1 MLIYGANGYTGKLI
15 ASEAVKRGLRPTLA
29 GRNRQAIEALAKEL
43 ACTAVT
49 FDLDSAE
56 HVARHLSEW
65 RQGRSQAE
73 SAAKAVVLN
82 CAGPFEK
89 TAPVMMPAC
98 VQAGVSY
105 LDITGEIPVI
115 EQAASLSESA
125 RKAGICLMPAVGFD
139 VVPSDCFA
147 AALAARCPG
156 ATHLRLAFAPGG
168 AQGSGGLSHGTAR
181 TAWDSMPRGGMIRRQ
196 GKLEKTPAVD
206 RVEKIAFPRGPRQA
220 VTIPWGDV
228 ASAFYSTGIPNIEV
242 YMAMPKRTIQRIR
255 RWRWLAPAAGW
266 WPISALGRRWIKRN
280 IEGPTAEERAQG
292 YVEFWG
298 AAWKEGD
305 AAGPPQRAEGTM
317 ITPEGYT
324 LTVQTAVDAALRVEG
339 NQVSPGFQTPSRV
352 FNEDDLR
359 SFVGAENLVFKG

>member
-1 MLIYGANGYTGKLI
+1 MLIYGANGYTGRLI
-15 ASEAVKRGLRPTLA
+15 AIEAVKRGLRPTLA
-29 GRNRQAIEALAKEL
+29 GRNRQAIEALATEL
-43 ACTAVT
+43 QCVAAT
-49 FDLDSAE
+49 FALDSAE
-56 HVARHLSEW
+56 QVARQLGEW
-65 RQGRSQAE
+65 RQALRKTDPAE
-73 SAAKAVVLN
+73 KALVLN

-98 VQAGVSY
+98 VKSGISY

-115 EQAASLSESA
+115 EQAAALNDAA
-125 RKAGICLMPAVGFD
+125 REAGICLIPAVGFD

-168 AQGSGGLSHGTAR
+168 QQESGGLSHGTAL
-181 TAWDSMPRGGMIRRQ
+181 TAWDSMPRGGMVRRE
-196 GKLEKTPAVD
+196 GKLERTPAVD

-242 YMAMPKRTIQRIR
+242 YLAMPKRTIQRFR

-266 WPISALGRRWIKRN
+266 WPISSLGRKWIKRN
-280 IEGPTAEERAQG
+280 IEGPTAEQRGQG

-305 AAGPPQRAEGTM
+305 ASGPPQRAEGIM

-324 LTVQTAVDAALRVEG
+324 LTVQTAVDSALRVQG
-339 NQVSPGFQTPSRV
+339 NQVSPGFHTPSQM
-352 FNEDDLR
+352 FDEDYLR
-359 SFVGAENLVFKG
+359 SLVGGENLVFKS